1 MKDEL
6 RTNNVHSFIPLG
18 GPYYTYMHVTSANF
32 AAHFFYLS
40 RRFFLI
46 T

>member
-18 GPYYTYMHVTSANF
+18 GPYAGEVANADTF
-32 AAHFFYLS
+32 TEREVLCS
-40 RRFFLI
+40 LD
-46 T
+46 